1 MNKEE
6 ALKVLKAE
14 DSAITRIGH
23 IIAALGWDQDTQMPP
38 KGADE
43 RGEQMA
49 MLSSL
54 IHEKSTSSRM
64 QEAVAALSDAELEG
78 ADAALL
84 RNWKKELSNALKIP
98 AELVS
103 KMSIA
108 SNNAHYKWIEA
119 REKSDFSIY
128 EGALSEMVA
137 LEKEKAALIGGH
149 DRYYDTL
156 LDMYE
161 EGMSE
166 AVIDPIFDDLESSIH
181 SLMDK
186 LGKVDAD
193 DSFLY
198 SGYDQ
203 AKLHSFCLSVI
214 DKMGFDKSRGIVGIT
229 PHPYTTS
236 LGVDDI
242 RISTR
247 YEDDG
252 LFDPIGSITH
262 ETGHALYDMHA
273 ALNPE
278 TRGSSLAQGCSMGIH
293 ESQSRFWENLMGRS
307 YPFWEY
313 FYPELQKNIA
323 SLEGVSLD
331 AFMKAINKPSSSAI
345 RVNADELTYNLHIIL
360 RYRIEK
366 ELFSGKIQV
375 KDLPERWNSLSSSII
390 RYDVKNDAEGVLQD
404 VHWSMG
410 SFGYF
415 PTYALGNIYSAQFL
429 EKLYQ
434 DVGGKSVVDDALRSG
449 NLSLITSWQNENI
462 WKKGSLYKPSD
473 LVFSIT
479 GSKIDANPFKEYLCR
494 KFSELYLA

>member
-1 MNKEE
+1 MNREE
-6 ALKVLKAE
+6 ALNVLKKE
-14 DSAITRIGH
+14 DAAITKLGH
-23 IIAALGWDQDTQMPP
+23 IISALSWDQDTAMPP
-38 KGADE
+38 SGADE

-54 IHEKSTSSRM
+54 IHEKMTSDKN
-64 QEAVAALSDAELEG
+64 QEAIAALEGESLEG

-84 RNWKKELSNALKIP
+84 RTWKKEAGNAVKLP
-98 AELVS
+98 ADLVM
-103 KMSIA
+103 KMSLA
-108 SNNAHYKWIEA
+108 SNDAHYKWIEA
-119 REKSDFSIY
+119 REKDDFSIY
-128 EGALSEMVA
+128 EESLSTMVA
-137 LEKEKAALIGGH
+137 LEKEKAALIGGN
-149 DRYYDTL
+149 DRYYNTL

-166 AVIDPIFDDLESSIH
+166 EIIDPLFEDLESSIH

-186 LGKVDAD
+186 LGTVDVD
-193 DSFLY
+193 DSFLFK
-198 SGYDQ
+198 GYDKE
-203 AKLHSFCLSVI
+203 KLHAFCLGVI
-214 DKMGFDKSRGIVGIT
+214 DKMGFDKNRGIVGIT
-229 PHPYTTS
+229 AHPYTTS

-278 TRGSSLAQGCSMGIH
+278 IRGTSLAQGCSMGLH
-293 ESQSRFWENLMGRS
+293 ESQSRFWENIMGRS

-313 FYPELQKNIA
+313 FYPELQKSI
-323 SLEGVSLD
+323 SCLEGVSLD
-331 AFMKAINKPSSSAI
+331 SFIKAINKPSSSAI

-366 ELFSGKIQV
+366 ELFCGKISV
-375 KDLPERWNSLSSSII
+375 KDLPERWNDLSSSVV
-390 RYDVKNDAEGVLQD
+390 RYDVKNNREGVLQD

-415 PTYALGNIYSAQFL
+415 PTYALGNIYSAAFSKVMYADL
-429 EKLYQ
+429 
-434 DVGGKSVVDDALRSG
+434 GGKGKVDDALRSG
-449 NLSLITSWQNENI
+449 NLSLITDWQNEKI
-462 WKKGSLYKPSD
+462 WKKGCLYTPSD

-479 GSKIDANPFKEYLCR
+479 GSKIDSTPFKEYLEE
-494 KFSELYLA
+494 KFTGLYLG